1 MIQDRRTILIGGVVV
16 AATFGTPAGAQQIA
30 PTRECRDGDE
40 PTMRETEGPFFKARS
55 PERFDLRDEGLKG
68 TPIEISGRV
77 LTRTCKP
84 VNRALVDLWHAD
96 GDGNYDNKSFRCRG
110 HVFTDSE
117 GRYRFLTIVPAVY
130 TGRTR
135 HFHVK
140 VQGGGPLLT
149 TQLYFPGEPQNN
161 KDSLFH
167 RELLMRVAETGSGKS
182 AQFDFVLN
190 QR

>member
-1 MIQDRRTILIGGVVV
+1 MGILNQDRRVVLIGG
-16 AATFGTPAGAQQIA
+16 AATAAAFAVPVQAQQIA

-55 PERFDLRDEGLKG
+55 PERLDLRDEGLKG

-130 TGRTR
+130 TGRNAALPCEGAR
-135 HFHVK
+135 WR
-140 VQGGGPLLT
+140 P
-149 TQLYFPGEPQNN
+149 
-161 KDSLFH
+161 
-167 RELLMRVAETGSGKS
+167 VADNAAVFSGR
-182 AQFDFVLN
+182 AAEQ
-190 QR
+190 